1 MPYATPGMP
10 PPGAVPDQRPADTT
24 QIVYDTVVGPNVR
37 LKDNLIQLVCCVVG
51 AAIGG
56 GAGAVF
62 APSGERSVG
71 VLIGVFVG
79 LLVSVLLS
87 GAVIGIVRFV
97 TAVKRK

>member
-1 MPYATPGMP
+1 MPYATPGMRP
-10 PPGAVPDQRPADTT
+10 SAGPGQSATGTAQV
-24 QIVYDTVVGPNVR
+24 VFDTVTGPNLR
-37 LKDNLIQLVCCVVG
+37 LRDNLIQLICCVIG

-87 GAVIGIVRFV
+87 GAVIGVVRFFS
-97 TAVKRK
+97 AVKRK